1 MGYHLSLQSF
11 QKKFKLSTFFL
22 ISAEAKEKGTLK
34 PLCYGLGTICPDM
47 ALYIPLFK
55 FFVENAAIV
64 KGKYKYTNY
73 ICVYYNKLKLPT
85 YV

>member
-1 MGYHLSLQSF
+1 M
-11 QKKFKLSTFFL
+11 
-22 ISAEAKEKGTLK
+22 LK

-47 ALYIPLFK
+47 TLYVPLFK
-55 FFVENAAIV
+55 FFVESAIV